1 MTDQSRNGLWVIPFE
16 LDDIL
21 VALLLG
27 ELLLVMFRAEH
38 AVW

>member
-27 ELLLVMFRAEH
+27 ESLLVMFRAEH

>member
-1 MTDQSRNGLWVIPFE
+1 MTDQSRNSLWVIAFE
-16 LDDIL
+16 LDDGL

-27 ELLLVMFRAEH
+27 ELLLVISRAEH